1 MGPES
6 PTWCVH
12 QVSPKD
18 WVSSNKG
25 RGGGKLLEEVG
36 GVTGGGGAVVSG
48 NFKVGLKRPLEL
60 GGGVTV
66 P

>member
-1 MGPES
+1 MS
-6 PTWCVH
+6 RV
-12 QVSPKD
+12 
-18 WVSSNKG
+18 
-25 RGGGKLLEEVG
+25 
-36 GVTGGGGAVVSG
+36 GGAVVSG